1 MTEIS
6 QKIREMEILDKQRTA
21 ELNEMIKKKTNS

>member
-21 ELNEMIKKKTNS
+21 ELNEMIKNKTNS